1 MIIIRLA
8 NISCVMC
15 LVYNIPYLE
24 NLSHGVFF
32 IIISILIIFLLS
44 CLEILCG
51 LTAVITFCMLFFK
64 IYILYTLQNS
74 MHATLYFTSV
84 FQNILC
90 MYIGAIHAA
99 FGL

>member
-24 NLSHGVFF
+24 NLCHGVFF
-32 IIISILIIFLLS
+32 IIIPILIIFLLS

-51 LTAVITFCMLFFK
+51 GELQTSHFVCYFVKF
-64 IYILYTLQNS
+64 IYYIPNKYS

-84 FQNILC
+84 FQNIL
-90 MYIGAIHAA
+90 YIGAIHAA